1 MTVNVKG
8 QLAKAEI
15 QHYIDYVQMQEPGRE
30 IEFIE
35 IEVGEDVLALGW
47 TFKEAWFERIIRRVT
62 GYLAGFLS
70 RKK

>member
-8 QLAKAEI
+8 ELTKLEI
-15 QHYIDYVQMQEPGRE
+15 QHYVDYVQSKEPGRE
-30 IEFIE
+30 IESIE
-35 IEVGEDVLALGW
+35 IEVGEDVLGLGW
-47 TFKEAWFERIIRRVT
+47 TFKVTWFERIIRRVT